1 MSNYLF
7 PTLRLAMVS
16 WSWRMYQFRSPFMYL
31 TITLSGLISVLYL
44 FTVVYTLIL
53 FTRRTHM

>member
-16 WSWRMYQFRSPFMYL
+16 WSWRMCQFRSPFMYL
-31 TITLSGLISVLYL
+31 TITLYGLISVLYL